1 LPQHSRLSARHALGA
16 RDRKQAALS
25 RRHGRQAL
33 PDRPHVVAVACG
45 RQACGRLRHHFRRNG
60 RLCFGWRRAR
70 SPRARH
76 PQRPRRPRHSHRH
89 RLALGPR
96 LTAKC
101 HTHLRRRGR
110 DRHRRRAVPPPART
124 CGDFVTTTPRHIH
137 LIGICGTAMASLAGL
152 LQLEGHRITGSDK
165 AAYPPMSDLLRS
177 LGIPI
182 LEPYAESNLSP
193 TPDLVVIGNALSR
206 GNPEIERVLDERIPF
221 TSMAALLRE
230 EFLAGRSPLVV
241 AGTHGKTTTTS
252 MLAWI
257 YQTAARENSALEPSF
272 LIGGVAE
279 NFGSSFQLRPT
290 QPFIVEGDEYDTAFF
305 DKGPK
310 FLHYFPDALILTH
323 VEFDHADIYADL
335 EAVKTAFKRLVNLV
349 PRRGLIVAYDGSE
362 NVGECVSN
370 ALCRVERYG
379 FSAEADWR
387 IRNLRHEDGLTR
399 WEVWREGA
407 LWTEFEMQLAGDHN
421 ALNAT
426 AAAALAAGQGI
437 PKESIA
443 AGLASFKSVKR
454 RLEVRD
460 QIDGITLIEDFAHH
474 PTAIRETLRALRSVY
489 PQARLWA
496 VLEPRSNTL
505 RRKVL
510 APDLVASLRLADR
523 VVLADVYQ
531 QERIPEAERLH
542 PDEIIRA

>member
-1 LPQHSRLSARHALGA
+1 MT
-16 RDRKQAALS
+16 
-25 RRHGRQAL
+25 GRA
-33 PDRPHVVAVACG
+33 
-45 RQACGRLRHHFRRNG
+45 
-60 RLCFGWRRAR
+60 
-70 SPRARH
+70 
-76 PQRPRRPRHSHRH
+76 
-89 RLALGPR
+89 
-96 LTAKC
+96 
-101 HTHLRRRGR
+101 
-110 DRHRRRAVPPPART
+110 
-124 CGDFVTTTPRHIH
+124 RHIH
-137 LIGICGTAMASLAGL
+137 LSGICGTAMASLAGL

-165 AAYPPMSDLLRS
+165 AAYPPMSDLLHS
-177 LGIPI
+177 LGIPVA
-182 LEPYAESNLSP
+182 EPYSEANLDP
-193 TPDLVVIGNALSR
+193 VPDLVVIGNALSR
-206 GNPEIERVLDERIPF
+206 GNPEVERVLDECIPF

-230 EFLAGRSPLVV
+230 EFLVGRESLVV

-257 YQTAARENSALEPSF
+257 YQVASRETPALEPSF

-290 QPFIVEGDEYDTAFF
+290 RTFILEGDEYDTAFF

-335 EAVKTAFKRLVNLV
+335 DAVKTAFKRLVNLI
-349 PRRGLIVAYDGSE
+349 PRRGMIVAYDVSD
-362 NVGECVSN
+362 NVTECVQN

-379 FSAEADWR
+379 FSQSADWQL
-387 IRNLRHEDGLTR
+387 RNLRHIDGATC
-399 WEVWREGA
+399 WEVWHGGA
-407 LWTEFEMQLAGDHN
+407 IWGELEMRMAGEHN

-426 AAAALAAGQGI
+426 AAAALAFGRGVSKQVI
-437 PKESIA
+437 QES
-443 AGLASFKSVKR
+443 LASFKSVKR
-454 RLEVRD
+454 RLELRAQVAG
-460 QIDGITLIEDFAHH
+460 IDVIEDFAHH

-510 APDLVASLRLADR
+510 EEELVASLRLADQ

-531 QERIPEAERLH
+531 QQRIPDAERLH
-542 PDEIIRA
+542 PEDVVRKLNDEGTPAELLPDADAIVDGIAPRLTEGDVVAILSNGGFDGIYEKLPARLKELHP